1 MRPITNLLLTSTILV
16 AILIGC
22 TSLPARDEFLA
33 LECKEQTALLYD
45 YAKENRRWAIAGTVL
60 GAGGVV
66 VGVWAEVTAN
76 GIAQGLKAA
85 GP

>member
-1 MRPITNLLLTSTILV
+1 MKYIIIGILLLNM
-16 AILIGC
+16 LIGC
-22 TSLPARDEFLA
+22 TSLPVRDEFLK

-45 YAKENRRWAIAGTVL
+45 YAKENRRWAITGTVL

-85 GP
+85 GQ